1 MNINEKRKDE
11 TRQEIHEVVS
21 ELRTLIRT
29 LYIESHEQ
37 LFKLDTSINDA
48 ELTFRALTNIL
59 DDSLDLSKN
68 LSRAKAKID
77 FLYLYCQKCDS
88 INKRIKNNE

>member
-1 MNINEKRKDE
+1 MNINEKIKDE
-11 TRQEIHEVVS
+11 TRQKIHDVVS
-21 ELRTLIRT
+21 ELRKLIQT

-48 ELTFRALTNIL
+48 ELTFRALTDIL

-77 FLYLYCQKCDS
+77 FLYRYCQECDS